1 MTRKTSVTS
10 LNEAILDNL
19 FTSVLVL
26 DDTLTV
32 CYANPSAEQLLC
44 LSLRRLQSAPLTSL
58 LPHSQLDFNQISQ
71 ILSHSERVIKSDSQ
85 LIIDGQTHK
94 INLKVCRFEH
104 KNKPA
109 ILLELG
115 LIERQ
120 YQLNQ
125 EAIENAQ
132 QDAARELIR
141 GLAHEIKNPLGGL
154 RGAAQLLEKM
164 LPAPD
169 LKEYTQ
175 LIISQADRL
184 KNLVN
189 RLLGPQKLGQRRH
202 ENIHVI
208 LEKARKLV
216 QLDAPWVK
224 ISRDYDP
231 SLPEIEMDPEQLEQG
246 ILNILNNAVFALKE
260 QKNAH
265 IILRTRTEHQVV
277 LNGEHHRFAVRVDI
291 QDNGP
296 GVLEKLQDTLFYPMI
311 SGNPEGT
318 GLGLAITR
326 NLIDQHKG
334 KIFVTS
340 EPENTV
346 FTILLP
352 ASFKANC

>member
-1 MTRKTSVTS
+1 MTS

-19 FTSVLVL
+19 FSAVLIL
-26 DDTLTV
+26 DETLTV

-44 LSLRRLQSAPLTSL
+44 LSLRRLQSAPLTLL
-58 LPHSQLDFNQISQ
+58 LPHCKLDFYQIRQS
-71 ILSHSERVIKSDSQ
+71 LSHCERVIKSDSA
-85 LIIDGQTHK
+85 LIIDGQMHK
-94 INLKVCRFEH
+94 VKLKACRFEH
-104 KNKPA
+104 QHKTV

-115 LIERQ
+115 LVERQ

-132 QDAARELIR
+132 QEAARELIR

-164 LPAPD
+164 LPTAE
-169 LKEYTQ
+169 LREYTK
-175 LIISQADRL
+175 LIINQADRL

-189 RLLGPQKLGQRRH
+189 RLLGPQKIGHRRH

-208 LEKARKLV
+208 LEKARQLV

-231 SLPEIEMDPEQLEQG
+231 SLPEIEMDPEQLEQA
-246 ILNILNNAVFALKE
+246 ILNILNNAVFALKAQE
-260 QKNAH
+260 DAH
-265 IILRTRTEHQVV
+265 IFLRTRTEHQVM
-277 LNGEHHRFAVRVDI
+277 LNGEQHRFAVRIDI

-296 GVLEKLQDTLFYPMI
+296 GILEKLQDTLFFPMV

-334 KIFVTS
+334 KIFVAS
-340 EPENTV
+340 EPKKTV

-352 ASFKANC
+352 HH

>member
-1 MTRKTSVTS
+1 MTS

-19 FTSVLVL
+19 FSAVLVL
-26 DDTLTV
+26 DETLTV
-32 CYANPSAEQLLC
+32 CYANPSAEQLFC
-44 LSLRRLQSAPLTSL
+44 LSLRRLQSAPLTLL
-58 LPHSQLDFNQISQ
+58 LPHCKLNFNQIRQSL
-71 ILSHSERVIKSDSQ
+71 IHCERVIKSDSA
-85 LIIDGQTHK
+85 LIIDGQMHK
-94 INLKVCRFEH
+94 VKLKACRFEH
-104 KNKPA
+104 QHKTV

-115 LIERQ
+115 LVERQ

-132 QDAARELIR
+132 QEAARELIR

-164 LPAPD
+164 LPTAE
-169 LKEYTQ
+169 LREYTK
-175 LIISQADRL
+175 LIINQADRL

-189 RLLGPQKLGQRRH
+189 RLLGPQKIGHRRH

-208 LEKARKLV
+208 LEKARQLV

-231 SLPEIEMDPEQLEQG
+231 SLPEIEMDPEQLEQA
-246 ILNILNNAVFALKE
+246 ILNILNNAVFALKAQE
-260 QKNAH
+260 DAH
-265 IILRTRTEHQVV
+265 IFLRTRTEHQVM
-277 LNGEHHRFAVRVDI
+277 LNGEQHRFAVRIDI

-296 GVLEKLQDTLFYPMI
+296 GILKKLQDTLFFPMV

-340 EPENTV
+340 EPKKTV

-352 ASFKANC
+352 HH